1 MKRIVLILF
10 ALFFLTGGIAAKV
23 AIINPYVPYHYDIL
37 KQDLKKMK
45 KQYRFIKVKK
55 FGKSSFGRNL
65 YAVRLGEGKHN
76 ILIVGSH
83 HGREW
88 LTTSLTMKMMEDY
101 AYAYQQKKGIGGY
114 SYSLLDE
121 VSIWFIPMLNP
132 DGVVL
137 QQEGIDA
144 FPKGF
149 HARLLEMNDGRSDF
163 TSWKANGIGIDLNRQ
178 YPSGWDELQTGSEKP
193 SWQFYKGEHPIEAA
207 EVKALVRFVNKI
219 NPELAVAYHS
229 SGQEIFWD
237 YHNDAHSA
245 RDRAI
250 ANEVAELTGYPLS
263 EPSAEAVGGGFKD
276 WFITEFRK
284 PAMTI
289 EICRLVE
296 DRAPPISELYEEW
309 ERNQHVGI
317 LLANEARKMIEKE
330 NR

>member
-1 MKRIVLILF
+1 MKRIVLLF
-10 ALFFLTGGIAAKV
+10 AVFFFAAGWGANA
-23 AIINPYVPYHYDIL
+23 AIINPHAPYHYDIL
-37 KQDLKKMK
+37 KQDLKTMK
-45 KQYRFIKVKK
+45 KQYRFMKVKK

-65 YAVRLGEGKHN
+65 YAVRLGKGNRN

-101 AYAYQQKKGIGGY
+101 AYAYHQKKGIGGY
-114 SYSLLDE
+114 SYRLLDE
-121 VSIWFIPMLNP
+121 ISIWFIPMLNP

-149 HARLLEMNDGRSDF
+149 HGRLLEMNDGRSDF

-178 YPSGWDELQTGSEKP
+178 YPSGWDELQTGSELP
-193 SWQFYKGEHPIEAA
+193 SWQFYKGKHPVEAA
-207 EVKALVRFVNKI
+207 EVKALIRFVYKI

-229 SGQEIFWD
+229 SGQEVFWD
-237 YHNDAHSA
+237 YHNGAHSV

-276 WFITEFRK
+276 WFISEFRK

-296 DRAPPISELYEEW
+296 DRAPPTSEFHKEW

-317 LLANEARKMIEKE
+317 LLAQEAKKMIEKE